1 MNARKRLTQVTALG
15 GEFRKAF
22 IAKSGEYYIVQTG
35 VFEIETNA
43 KKMEAELKSAG
54 IDSFVKER

>member
-1 MNARKRLTQVTALG
+1 MQVTALG

-22 IAKSGEYYIVQTG
+22 IAKSGAYYTVETG
-35 VFEIETNA
+35 VFEVEANA